1 MSMLTQKNPNKIK
14 SKSGLRGKGHK
25 MGSCEG
31 QLVFSPATV
40 LYNEEVSFAA
50 ASLEL
55 TYG

>member
-1 MSMLTQKNPNKIK
+1 
-14 SKSGLRGKGHK
+14 

-40 LYNEEVSFAA
+40 LYNEEVSFAD